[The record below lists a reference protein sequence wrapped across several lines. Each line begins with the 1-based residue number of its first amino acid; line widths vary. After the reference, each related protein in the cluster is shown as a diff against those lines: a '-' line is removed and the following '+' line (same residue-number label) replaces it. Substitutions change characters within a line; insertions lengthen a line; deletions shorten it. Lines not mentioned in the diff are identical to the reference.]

1 MAVALLSGYMVLQYA
16 DVRSAY
22 PAALT
27 GRAMA
32 AFTMALFLGV
42 ALMQWVTGM
51 AASLAPARGVE
62 PYAAVMLTIALMLV
76 LGALAFKCLP
86 APAHLPRAPVPARW
100 PLRGISAAP
109 QCRVRPD
116 AAWPG
121 PPCIHRNGRCWRP
134 ARRRRRRSVC
144 RRPDDRVCP
153 RHPRRSPAGPRRR

>member
-1 MAVALLSGYMVLQYA
+1 MWLCSHRCSPCSARPALAGSIRGRQRAGAGWSAARCCWPPCLPPSAWCNGKGLRVGGRMAVALLSGYMVLQYA

-42 ALMQWVTGM
+42 ALMQWVTGI
-51 AASLAPARGVE
+51 AASLAAARGIE

-86 APAHLPRAPVPARW
+86 APAH
-100 PLRGISAAP
+100 
-109 QCRVRPD
+109 
-116 AAWPG
+116 
-121 PPCIHRNGRCWRP
+121 
-134 ARRRRRRSVC
+134 
-144 RRPDDRVCP
+144 
-153 RHPRRSPAGPRRR
+153 